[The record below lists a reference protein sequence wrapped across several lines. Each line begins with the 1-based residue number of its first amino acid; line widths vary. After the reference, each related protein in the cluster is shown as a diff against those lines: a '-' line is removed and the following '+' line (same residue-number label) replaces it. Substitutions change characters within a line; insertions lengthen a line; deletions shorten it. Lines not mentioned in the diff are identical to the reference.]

1 MKNIQRVKIKNVATF
16 SFGFHTSEIEKEGVM
31 YLQARNFN
39 EDGQFLN
46 NVDNFIAKDKTK
58 EDHILKDGDILL
70 VGKGMR
76 FFAHCYKKEMGE
88 AVASSIFYVIKANQE
103 YVSPDY
109 LTCLLNHS
117 KSHNYFNSIGAGS
130 SIPSIRKNEL
140 ADYEIDLPTL
150 EMQQKVVEIYNLHKQ
165 EMQLLDQ
172 LKEKNKIRFNQIIN
186 EITK

>member
-1 MKNIQRVKIKNVATF
+1 MKNIQRVKIKDVATF
-16 SFGFHTSEIEKEGVM
+16 SFGFHTSDIEKQGVM

-46 NVDNFIAKDKTK
+46 NVDNFISKDKTK
-58 EDHILKDGDILL
+58 EDHILKEGDILF

-76 FFAHCYKKEMGE
+76 FFAHCYKDEMGD
-88 AVASSIFYVIKANQE
+88 AVASSIFYVIKVKQE
-103 YVSPDY
+103 LVLPDY
-109 LTCLLNHS
+109 LTCVLNHS

-140 ADYEIDLPTL
+140 ADYEINLPTL
-150 EMQQKVVEIYNLHKQ
+150 EMQSKVVEIYNLHQHQMK
-165 EMQLLDQ
+165 LLDQ
-172 LKEKNKIRFNQIIN
+172 LKEKKQIRFNQLIN